1 MAILRRDITVKKLS
15 GIGLAALLLT
25 VSTSGSAW
33 WGGNNGCGNNGW
45 GNNGWGNSGWND
57 WPVWSPM
64 YWAEEMFDD
73 NDYYG
78 PYNYGGYGPNNYGGY
93 APYGYGPNNNGGYG
107 YGPYNGGYPGYGNR
121 GFPGGWGW

>member
-1 MAILRRDITVKKLS
+1 MKKLS

-33 WGGNNGCGNNGW
+33 WGGNNG
-45 GNNGWGNSGWND
+45 WGNSGWND
-57 WPVWSPM
+57 WPVWAPM

-93 APYGYGPNNNGGYG
+93 G
-107 YGPYNGGYPGYGNR
+107 YGPYNRGYPRYGNR